1 MFQPTYLFVCYENM
15 SKQLS
20 GCLDGCPLY
29 SEVNISASVMMHPA
43 KVLEGSVVSM
53 DSFGYHN
60 RSPLDK

>member
-1 MFQPTYLFVCYENM
+1 M

-29 SEVNISASVMMHPA
+29 SEVNISASVMTHPA

-53 DSFGYHN
+53 DCFGYHN